1 MPIVRTY
8 SCAECNHWLTVTLTM
23 EQVDDPPPDCPMC
36 AQRTAQEFKPFG
48 ITGSTSARAHSIAEE
63 IATTDYHAADFQRE
77 HRQDGTPKV
86 RYKDET
92 PGAIASTWQKTNA
105 HAALE
110 QAVAI
115 GRQTRIKH
123 GSGLDILQANLR
135 SGAEPDLI
143 ANSKARK
150 MIKLW

>member
-1 MPIVRTY
+1 
-8 SCAECNHWLTVTLTM
+8 M
-23 EQVDDPPPDCPMC
+23 EQADDPPPDCPMC
-36 AQRTAQEFKPFG
+36 AQRTIQEFRPFG
-48 ITGSTSARAHSIAEE
+48 ITGSTTARAHQIAEE

-86 RYKDET
+86 RYKDQSSDVL
-92 PGAIASTWQKTNA
+92 PASWQKANA

-115 GRQTRIKH
+115 GRQTRLKY
-123 GSGLDILQANLR
+123 GTGLDILQANLK

-143 ANSKARK
+143 ANSKRNG